1 MPRGRKKGSK
11 NRPKAVIEAEKAA
24 RERRKEARE
33 KKKQERANISLDFN
47 QCSDTMYYIRDKDT
61 NESLCNVSFNLRTR
75 AEWYAGMMEFVNY
88 IVEEIKNDPEPD
100 QRGEAGISQV
110 EEALLS

>member
-33 KKKQERANISLDFN
+33 KKKQERANISIDFN

-75 AEWYAGMMEFVNY
+75 AEWYAGMMEFINY
-88 IVEEIKNDPEPD
+88 IVEEVKDDSQPD
-100 QRGEAGISQV
+100 RSREEGISEL
-110 EEALLS
+110 EETLLS